1 MEAYEGMYKTAKI
14 RVEYESAFKLK
25 TSHIK
30 LFINGKLAD
39 TAKRTLK
46 EFLENYTLQ
55 SVIVIDGEELVVV
68 AKIKTAGELLVVPE
82 PEIYV
87 GNTKIP
93 MIKVS

>member
-14 RVEYESAFKLK
+14 RVEYKSRLGIISAFNLV
-25 TSHIK
+25 
-30 LFINGKLAD
+30 INGKLSD
-39 TAKRTLK
+39 TVKRTLK

-68 AKIKTAGELLVVPE
+68 AKIKTAGELLVCPE
-82 PEIYV
+82 PEVYV

>member
-1 MEAYEGMYKTAKI
+1 MEAYEGMYKSAKI

-39 TAKRTLK
+39 TAKRTLR

-68 AKIKTAGELLVVPE
+68 AQIKSAEHLVITE
-82 PEIYV
+82 PEVYV
-87 GNTKIP
+87 GNIKIP

>member
-1 MEAYEGMYKTAKI
+1 MEAYEGMYKSAKI

-30 LFINGKLAD
+30 LFINGNAD

-46 EFLENYTLQ
+46 EFLENNTLQ
-55 SVIVIDGEELVVV
+55 SVIVIDGEEFVVV
-68 AKIKTAGELLVVPE
+68 AQIKSAEHLVITE
-82 PEIYV
+82 PEVYV